1 MIYFVTIF
9 RILNHAAPLRL
20 HCVSVLYFGRLMF
33 SWRRSWGRMYEYAA
47 GDSGRRSGVRGT
59 YSVTTEQTAYIWES
73 QGATLLLPDLP
84 SSWRVGTGGNILR
97 YSIQGPYS
105 PGSEP
110 SIIGGLVYRE
120 SQPWALKRSLDAYG
134 EFQVPITNNFSSS
147 KVNVCFSCAATL
159 CENKELI
166 IITLMNGN
174 RGVMKRI
181 NTWCNNCVRCEV
193 L

>member
-1 MIYFVTIF
+1 MILYCTSCNCLRKPQLCV
-9 RILNHAAPLRL
+9 LAAEWLAFGTASLTARVRSCGQEAYKRL
-20 HCVSVLYFGRLMF
+20 
-33 SWRRSWGRMYEYAA
+33 
-47 GDSGRRSGVRGT
+47 DSSAHT
-59 YSVTTEQTAYIWES
+59 
-73 QGATLLLPDLP
+73 
-84 SSWRVGTGGNILR
+84 
-97 YSIQGPYS
+97 

-120 SQPWALKRSLDAYG
+120 SHPWALKRSLDAYG
-134 EFQVPITNNFSSS
+134 EFQVPISMNFSSS
-147 KVNVCFSCAATL
+147 KVDVCFSCAATL
-159 CENKELI
+159 YENKELI

>member
-1 MIYFVTIF
+1 M
-9 RILNHAAPLRL
+9 
-20 HCVSVLYFGRLMF
+20 
-33 SWRRSWGRMYEYAA
+33 
-47 GDSGRRSGVRGT
+47 
-59 YSVTTEQTAYIWES
+59 
-73 QGATLLLPDLP
+73 
-84 SSWRVGTGGNILR
+84 
-97 YSIQGPYS
+97 
-105 PGSEP
+105 
-110 SIIGGLVYRE
+110 YRE
-120 SQPWALKRSLDAYG
+120 SHPWALKRSLAAYG
-134 EFQVPITNNFSSS
+134 ELQVPITNNFSSS

>member
-1 MIYFVTIF
+1 MTDKGCWRLSGKVRKLSDKVTQCVLVAEWLAF
-9 RILNHAAPLRL
+9 GTASLTARVRSCGREAYKRL
-20 HCVSVLYFGRLMF
+20 
-33 SWRRSWGRMYEYAA
+33 
-47 GDSGRRSGVRGT
+47 DSSAHT
-59 YSVTTEQTAYIWES
+59 
-73 QGATLLLPDLP
+73 
-84 SSWRVGTGGNILR
+84 
-97 YSIQGPYS
+97 

-120 SQPWALKRSLDAYG
+120 SHPWALKRSLDAYG

-147 KVNVCFSCAATL
+147 KVDVCFSCAATL
-159 CENKELI
+159 CKDKELI

-174 RGVMKRI
+174 RVVMKRI